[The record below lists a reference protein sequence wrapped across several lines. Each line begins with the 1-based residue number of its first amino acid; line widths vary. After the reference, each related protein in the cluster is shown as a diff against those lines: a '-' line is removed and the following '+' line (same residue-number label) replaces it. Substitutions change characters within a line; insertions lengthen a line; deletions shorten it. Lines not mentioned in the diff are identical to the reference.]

1 MRHLISIT
9 LIIVFFSA
17 CLLAVP
23 SWSGGIG
30 TSDRPS
36 YWGEILLT
44 AVVVVAIVYVS
55 KVFGER
61 VSKYDYVEGW
71 VDSKN
76 TDKNDKLYQSGTI
89 TIIKESILYSEPS
102 TESKPLFTLPR
113 GYNASIWG
121 VNDKK
126 HWIPLSFSSG
136 LSLKWEE
143 KPKIEN
149 LWYKIKIPIEKQ
161 GKNYSEK
168 IEKAK
173 EKYLEKKY

>member
-76 TDKNDKLYQSGTI
+76 TDKNDKLYESGTM
-89 TIIKESILYSEPS
+89 TIITECVLYSEPS
-102 TESKPLFTLPR
+102 TEAKPIFTLPA
-113 GYNASIWG
+113 GYNASIYG
-121 VNDKK
+121 VNDKE
-126 HWIPLSFSSG
+126 HWIPLGFSSY
-136 LSLKWEE
+136 SLNWEE
-143 KPKIEN
+143 KPKIGN
-149 LWYKIKIPIEKQ
+149 LWYKIKIPVEKQ
-161 GKNYSEK
+161 GRSYSEK
-168 IEKAK
+168 IEKAE
-173 EKYLEKKY
+173 EKYLEEKY